1 MRDRGQWLI
10 LAGVVLGHAGLLALL
25 VRAMVPWQPS
35 PVDDRPLEVVS
46 WIEFEPAPSPADTDV
61 EPVAAP
67 APVDALPPRE
77 VVAPR
82 ERRRE
87 RPPAPAM
94 EAVFIDPPAPVPE
107 PASGRI
113 AEHEDPFFR
122 PPDAAPARGFGRR
135 DQAALPDARRPQAP
149 GARPPSAPLRG
160 LRMRAPLDT
169 RTVVEAIGS
178 LIGGGPDA
186 PVEAPCGGRVS
197 GQTSI
202 AGGASPAW
210 NSRFGCSQADAGYDG
225 RVALPPGHDDRR

>member
-25 VRAMVPWQPS
+25 VRAMAPWQPV

-46 WIEFEPAPSPADTDV
+46 WIEFEPAPSPADAAV
-61 EPVAAP
+61 EPVAGP
-67 APVDALPPRE
+67 APVDALPSRE

-87 RPPAPAM
+87 RPPVPAM
-94 EAVFIDPPAPVPE
+94 EAGFIDPPAPAPE

-122 PPDAAPARGFGRR
+122 PRDDAPPQGFGRR
-135 DQAALPDARRPQAP
+135 DQATLPDARRPQVP
-149 GARPPSAPLRG
+149 GARPPGAPLQG
-160 LRMRAPLDT
+160 LRAQAPLDV
-169 RTVVEAIGS
+169 RTVVETVGR
-178 LIGGGPDA
+178 LIGGGPGA

-210 NSRFGCSQADAGYDG
+210 NSRYGCSEGAGGYDG
-225 RVALPPGHDDRR
+225 RVALPPGHDDWR